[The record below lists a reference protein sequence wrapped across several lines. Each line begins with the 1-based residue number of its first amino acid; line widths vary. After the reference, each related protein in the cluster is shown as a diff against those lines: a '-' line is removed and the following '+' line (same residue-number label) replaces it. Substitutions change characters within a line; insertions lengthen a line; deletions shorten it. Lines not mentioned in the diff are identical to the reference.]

1 MPGRLLLS
9 MQRGFLSLILQE
21 CPYLPFI
28 PLQMT
33 STLDTL
39 CYSNASLLY
48 LHHHLQSQPLPHT
61 GRHSFLCSS
70 HLSRVRRRNRIQ
82 VSTVRIS
89 FQNDHR
95 WALTHILLHS
105 HRPPRVHTTMR
116 VKHISCRGRHS
127 IMVAIRSV
135 DFILRIDRIKA
146 KGRNKLKITNESNNK

>member
-1 MPGRLLLS
+1 MPGRLLLLS

-21 CPYLPFI
+21 CPYLPFT
-28 PLQMT
+28 PPNDV
-33 STLDTL
+33 DTL

-61 GRHSFLCSS
+61 GRHSLLGSS

-95 WALTHILLHS
+95 RALTHILLHS

-116 VKHISCRGRHS
+116 VKHICCCGRHS
-127 IMVAIRSV
+127 IMVPVRSV

-146 KGRNKLKITNESNNK
+146 KGRNTLKITNKLNNK